1 MSNKIGAYWRFL
13 VSRGVSTKDTPSRKT
28 AIRASNVAML
38 TAVPAYL
45 SYDIIYLLTADYV
58 MMSVNVFFLLGSIL
72 LLLVVGNPKWN
83 ALTRVAFLIQGN
95 LAIFAISYVT
105 GRSSGAEFFYLMLIC
120 VTFIMFDKE
129 EEDRYV
135 TPFVIYT
142 ITLFVIGQYLLPE
155 SRLNLPSIEVIGSD
169 NYRKISFLISAMM
182 IFFIIRYLRTIYALA
197 QAELELEAGRIIHN
211 ERMVALG
218 QMASSVAHE
227 INNPLSVI
235 KGLSEVTLEGLGED
249 ALDRSTMTD
258 YLTRVVSMS
267 ERINKIVR
275 SLSVYSRKNEADP
288 YLPVSVEKIVSDA
301 CVLFEDQYL
310 SRNIQFF
317 LELPSK
323 NVKILCRE
331 VQILQVLVNLLQNAK
346 DAIEDTKSPWI
357 RLQVQKVGP
366 MVEFS
371 VSDSGHFKDIP
382 GTDRVFE
389 PFYTTKE
396 VGKGTGLGLSISQGI
411 VLAHGGDIYLDN
423 QSEHTRFVFTVP
435 QA

>member
-1 MSNKIGAYWRFL
+1 MGNKVSAYWKYL
-13 VSRGVSTKDTPSRKT
+13 VNRGISTKDTPSRKT
-28 AIRASNVAML
+28 AIRASNVVFL
-38 TAVPAYL
+38 TALPAYL
-45 SYDIIYLLTADYV
+45 SYDIIYFLTGDYV
-58 MMSVNVFFLLGSIL
+58 MMSVNVFFLLCCIL

-95 LAIFAISYVT
+95 LAIFTISYVT
-105 GRSSGAEFFYLMLIC
+105 GRSSGAEFFYFMLIC

-129 EEDRYV
+129 EEEKYA

-142 ITLFVIGQYLLPE
+142 IALFLVGQFVLPE
-155 SRLNLPSIEVIGSD
+155 SNISLPSVEAVGVS
-169 NYRKISFLISAMM
+169 NYRKLSFLISAIM
-182 IFFIIRYLRTIYALA
+182 IFFIIRYLRTIYTLA
-197 QAELELEAGRIIHN
+197 QADLEEEAGRIIHN

-249 ALDRSTMTD
+249 ALDRPTMTE

-275 SLSVYSRKNEADP
+275 ALSVYSRKNEADP
-288 YLPVSVEKIVSDA
+288 FLPVPVEKIVSDA
-301 CVLFEDQYL
+301 CVLFEDQY
-310 SRNIQFF
+310 SSKNIQFF
-317 LELPSK
+317 MELPRK
-323 NVKILCRE
+323 DVQILCRE

-346 DAIEDTKSPWI
+346 DAVEDTKTPWI
-357 RLQVQKVGP
+357 RLQVQTAGGL
-366 MVEFS
+366 VEFS
-371 VSDSGHFKDIP
+371 VTDSGRLKDIP
-382 GTDRVFE
+382 GSAKIFE

-411 VLAHGGDIYLDN
+411 VLAHGGEIHLDT
-423 QSEHTRFVFTVP
+423 QSENTRFVFTVP

>member
-1 MSNKIGAYWRFL
+1 MGSKIGAYWRFL
-13 VSRGVSTKDTPSRKT
+13 VNRGISAKDTPSRKT
-28 AIRASNVAML
+28 AIRASNVVFL

-45 SYDIIYLLTADYV
+45 SYDIIYLLTGDYV
-58 MMSVNVFFLLGSIL
+58 MMSVNVFFLLCCVL

-83 ALTRVAFLIQGN
+83 ALTRVVFLIQGN

-105 GRSSGAEFFYLMLIC
+105 GRNSGAEFFYFMLIC

-129 EEDRYV
+129 EEDRYA

-142 ITLFVIGQYLLPE
+142 LTLFLIGQFLLPE
-155 SRLNLPSIEVIGSD
+155 SHLSLPSIEAIGVS
-169 NYRKISFLISAMM
+169 NYRKISFLISAIM
-182 IFFIIRYLRTIYALA
+182 IFFIIRYLRTIYTLA
-197 QAELELEAGRIIHN
+197 QADLEQEAGRIIHN

-235 KGLSEVTLEGLGED
+235 KGLSEVTLEGLGDD
-249 ALDRSTMTD
+249 ALDRTTMTD

-275 SLSVYSRKNEADP
+275 ALSVYSRKNEADP
-288 YLPVSVEKIVSDA
+288 FVAVPVEKIVSDA
-301 CVLFEDQYL
+301 CVLFEDQY
-310 SRNIQFF
+310 SSKNIQFF
-317 LELPSK
+317 LEMPRK
-323 NVKILCRE
+323 KIQILCRE

-346 DAIEDTKSPWI
+346 DAVEETKSPWI
-357 RLQVQKVGP
+357 RLEVQAANG

-371 VSDSGHFKDIP
+371 VSDSGRLKDIP
-382 GTDRVFE
+382 AADKIFE
-389 PFYTTKE
+389 PFYTTKD

-411 VLAHGGDIYLDN
+411 VLSHGGEIYLDTE
-423 QSEHTRFVFTVP
+423 SEHTRFVFRVP